1 MRQGGWG
8 PRVWRVAA
16 TDVIF
21 VSYRKLELPFML
33 GAAQR
38 ESISLWL
45 PGLGPHPG
53 HGMQPATR
61 EAELKLCSTQMEVS
75 SYICTNCK
83 ENE

>member
-1 MRQGGWG
+1 
-8 PRVWRVAA
+8 
-16 TDVIF
+16 
-21 VSYRKLELPFML
+21 ML

-61 EAELKLCSTQMEVS
+61 EAELKLCSTQMEDS